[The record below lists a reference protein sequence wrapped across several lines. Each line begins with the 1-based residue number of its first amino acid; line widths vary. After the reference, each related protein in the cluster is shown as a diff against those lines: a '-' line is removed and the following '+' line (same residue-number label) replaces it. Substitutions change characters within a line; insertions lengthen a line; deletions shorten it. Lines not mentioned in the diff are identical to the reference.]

1 MFLLDF
7 ILEVTQIPVKAN
19 QDSLMTL
26 SFFEDVC
33 ALQSTFS
40 KPENVSLKGFDGRE
54 NLIEDIYFKAIQII
68 LSNFE
73 GNEQKTFVILDS
85 KLDPRFLMNILKKK
99 LTEMKLFTKE
109 NVIEYIDSQKEC
121 IFDDNMMAVI
131 NIIIIFKKLYE
142 KLKDSSRIYSEY
154 DKER

>member
-40 KPENVSLKGFDGRE
+40 KP
-54 NLIEDIYFKAIQII
+54 
-68 LSNFE
+68 
-73 GNEQKTFVILDS
+73 
-85 KLDPRFLMNILKKK
+85 
-99 LTEMKLFTKE
+99 
-109 NVIEYIDSQKEC
+109 
-121 IFDDNMMAVI
+121 
-131 NIIIIFKKLYE
+131 
-142 KLKDSSRIYSEY
+142 
-154 DKER
+154 